1 MNWESILKVTIG
13 VLALG
18 TISIL
23 ILRPSIDQEFHESY
37 TENLVE
43 MQTLPKQLDLDILRA
58 SRGYVL
64 HYDFVEAD
72 LQRMQKNAQLAR
84 LTPEFVDSSFKV
96 DLDERVSTYLAGLEG
111 VRSNVNQ
118 IKSYIGLVRNS
129 KKRSSAISDKIGQS
143 STSPEIRS
151 GLLHYKLLLNEKA
164 SESDVLAHL
173 ESLTE
178 VEATHSNDI
187 TTLLP
192 HAGILARYQP
202 ILLDLIHQTSVALE
216 QMDVPAE
223 LAKGYRKQYKSAV
236 KLTELYLWLV
246 SAIGGLLVITSIV
259 LVGISQ
265 AARRRTLEV
274 SGKIQESA
282 LANQEA
288 VQICTNVLSAISH
301 GDFSKRVTMNIT
313 GELNSLKT
321 SVNQTADRVE
331 STMTELSRVMNAIEQ
346 GQFDVQIDESV
357 EGAFRNVVESV
368 LLTLN
373 NTFSEITSAME
384 SMNQGEFN
392 RRITGNASGEFK
404 RLKDAVNGSMDS
416 LEMSLMEIADVLIAQ
431 RNGNLL
437 HRVTNKYPGQLLT
450 LSESVNVSLEKMQ
463 STVVEINDVAT
474 QVQNAATQISLGNRD
489 LNDQANKSM
498 DGLESA
504 SVCINDMTTGLVRIS
519 DYARKVDQLACNTNE
534 KATKG
539 HNVVVDAIHAMEN
552 INDSSKKIFAII
564 AVIDSIAFQT
574 NLLALN
580 ASVEAARAGDKG
592 RGFAVVASEVRGLAS
607 RSADAASE
615 IKGLIEDSAI
625 KVERGS
631 ILVNQSGE
639 TFTEISDGIRKVLK
653 AIDSISGISESQEQ
667 TIDDVTSALEDLRSV
682 AQRNVHL
689 AETATGHSNQSSER
703 ITQLK
708 KTMDF
713 FKIDNE
719 DNLKKVA

>member
-1 MNWESILKVTIG
+1 MNLEAIIKVTIG
-13 VLALG
+13 VLALS

-37 TENLVE
+37 TENLAE
-43 MQTLPKQLDLDILRA
+43 MRTLPRQLDLDILRT

-64 HYDFVEAD
+64 HYDFIEAD
-72 LQRMQKNAQLAR
+72 LQRMEKTAQLAR
-84 LTPEFVDSSFKV
+84 LTPDFVDSSFTV
-96 DLDERVSTYLAGLEG
+96 ELDERVPAYLSRLEEI
-111 VRSNVNQ
+111 RDNVNQ

-129 KKRSSAISDKIGQS
+129 TERSSAINDKIDQS
-143 STSPEIRS
+143 STSPIIRS
-151 GLLHYKLLLNEKA
+151 GLLQYRLLLNEKA
-164 SESDVLAHL
+164 SESTVLAHL
-173 ESLTE
+173 QTL
-178 VEATHSNDI
+178 VNIDAAHSNDF

-202 ILLDLIHQTSVALE
+202 ILSDLIHQTSMALE
-216 QMDVPAE
+216 QMDIPAE
-223 LAKGYRKQYKSAV
+223 IAASYREQYKSAV
-236 KLTELYLWLV
+236 KMTELYLWLV
-246 SAIGGLLVITSIV
+246 SAIGGLLVITAV
-259 LVGISQ
+259 LLVGISQ
-265 AARRRTLEV
+265 AARKRTMEA
-274 SGKIQESA
+274 SGRIQENA

-301 GDFSKRVTMNIT
+301 GDFSKRIDINFP

-346 GQFDVQIDESV
+346 GQFDVRIDESV

-373 NTFSEITSAME
+373 NTFSEISSVME
-384 SMNQGEFN
+384 SMNQGDFK
-392 RRITGNASGEFK
+392 RRIACNTGGEFK

-416 LEMSLMEIADVLIAQ
+416 LEMSLMEISDVLLAQ
-431 RNGNLL
+431 RNGNLQ
-437 HRVTNKYPGQLLT
+437 HRVNNKYPGQLLT

-463 STVVEINDVAT
+463 STVGEINTVASE
-474 QVQNAATQISLGNRD
+474 VQNAATEISLGNLD
-489 LNDQANKSM
+489 LNDQAVKSM
-498 DGLESA
+498 NGLESA
-504 SVCINDMTTGLVRIS
+504 SVCINDMTSGLVKIS
-519 DYARKVDQLACNTNE
+519 DYARKVDLLASNTNE
-534 KATKG
+534 KASEG
-539 HNVVVDAIHAMEN
+539 QGVVVDAIHAMEN
-552 INDSSKKIFAII
+552 INESSKKIFAII

-615 IKGLIEDSAI
+615 IKGLIEDSAL

-631 ILVNQSGE
+631 VLVNQSGE

-682 AQRNVHL
+682 AQRNVEL
-689 AETATGHSNQSSER
+689 AETATAHSNQSSER

-708 KTMDF
+708 RTMEF
-713 FKIDNE
+713 FETEKE
-719 DNLKKVA
+719 DNQKKAA